1 MGGVARK
8 KHKAGKSPGA
18 PAARI
23 SPAALRFAIPAL
35 VALFSL
41 FAWIARGIH
50 EDGFFYL
57 RVADVFLRG
66 GGLAYNPG
74 ERFETNTDFLWSLL
88 LIPGPALG
96 LDDILWMHLLG
107 VAIYAAALLAAFA
120 LARRLLSDAEAAL
133 AALVLLGT
141 HYTFTHFAA
150 TGFGVTLQAL
160 AALCALL
167 GLCRFG
173 ENPSARNGAMLGA
186 GLSFLALCRLDSA
199 VLGIPIALCA
209 LFFARRGGRA
219 ALPGVALSLGIPAT
233 AAALL
238 LAWKLHYYGDI
249 FPATYYTKGA
259 AERAGL
265 DLSDFKRRQGI
276 AYLTTY
282 WRQYFLWLPA
292 AVAAFGVWKMSAQK
306 RRHTSSGRGAVL
318 WTMAAMCV
326 LWHGYMFSVGG
337 GYAEFRFMAAT
348 APPLMILLAWGFSGL
363 TRHWRAAAVA
373 AAAVFSLLHLRA
385 EDALAPGILRGDVML
400 RARLTS
406 EMRTEVYAP
415 KGFNEHRMVGLA
427 LAELFAPLG
436 DYPPE
441 VKVASAGG
449 GVSAYLMKAA
459 WVETHGYADARIS
472 RANPEDLWL
481 YPGSDLVGHHIVARP
496 KWLARHG
503 VNLITEPAQIY
514 PQLDFSAPLGGRA
527 NPRLTWAAA
536 ASSSPIGQ
544 DLELP
549 PDSQLFALPLEDGRF
564 TPILYLNRNQAIDRV
579 LDERGIERVNVF

>member
-1 MGGVARK
+1 MARK
-8 KHKAGKSPGA
+8 KHKTGKPPGV
-18 PAARI
+18 PAAQLP
-23 SPAALRFAIPAL
+23 PAALRFAVPAL

-41 FAWIARGIH
+41 FAWIGRGVH

-57 RVADVFLRG
+57 RVADVFLHSG
-66 GGLAYNPG
+66 ELAYNPG

-96 LDDILWMHLLG
+96 LDGILWMHLLG
-107 VAIYAAALLAAFA
+107 VAIGAAALWGTFV
-120 LARRLLSDAEAAL
+120 LARRLLSDAESAL

-141 HYTFTHFAA
+141 HYTFIHFAA
-150 TGFGVTLQAL
+150 TGFGVVLQAL

-173 ENPSARNGAMLGA
+173 ENPSARNGAILGA
-186 GLSFLALCRLDSA
+186 GLAFLALCRLDSA
-199 VLGIPIALCA
+199 VLGIPVALCA
-209 LFFARRGGRA
+209 LFFARRSGRA
-219 ALPGVALSLGIPAT
+219 ALPGVAWGLGIPA
-233 AAALL
+233 AVAALL

-265 DLSDFKRRQGI
+265 DLSDFKLRQGI
-276 AYLTTY
+276 AYLTAY
-282 WRQYFLWLPA
+282 WRHYFLWLLA
-292 AVAAFGVWKMSAQK
+292 AVAAFGAWKMSAKK
-306 RRHTSSGRGAVL
+306 RRNESAGRGAIL

-326 LWHGYMFSVGG
+326 LWHGYMLQVGG

-373 AAAVFSLLHLRA
+373 AAAVFSILHWRSPA
-385 EDALAPGILRGDVML
+385 SEIAPGIYWGNYML
-400 RARLTS
+400 HTRLAS
-406 EMRTEVYAP
+406 GLRTEVYAP
-415 KGFNEHRMVGLA
+415 EGFNEQRMMGLA

-449 GVSAYLMKAA
+449 GVSAYFPKVA

-472 RANPEDLWL
+472 RANSEDLWL
-481 YPGSDLVGHHIVARP
+481 YPESNLVGHHIVARP

-503 VNLITEPAQIY
+503 VNLIAEAGQVY
-514 PQLDFSAPLGGRA
+514 PRLDFSAPLGGQA

-536 ASSSPIGQ
+536 ASVSPVGR

-564 TPILYLNRNQAIDRV
+564 TPVLYLNRNQTIDRI